1 MQSIRYEG
9 LSKMNNRIKRIVEE
23 KKFLFFGGKGGV
35 GKTTMAAATALWLA
49 DQGYKTLVIAT
60 DPTISLSATFEQPIS
75 ETEIT
80 PIKCSCKLSG
90 LNINPKKAMGVFQ
103 TRMTGMLEG
112 FSSLFGSELLSTPC
126 TEEIAAFDQFV
137 SYMQDTEH
145 EKLVFDTAP
154 TGHTLRELSMP
165 FDWSSYI
172 SNQIKHRRE
181 LSEALGF
188 VYDEGMID
196 DLKQEKARYDNAVKG
211 LADEEV
217 SAFTMVTLPEKLP
230 IEETARA
237 VEDLAKFGIKVPTMI
252 VNEVIP
258 KKVLEGNW
266 FLERRRATQEMY
278 LKEIDERFNGLIIR
292 EVPLLETDVY
302 GIENL
307 RKIGGHLYG

>member
-1 MQSIRYEG
+1 MRPEHELRQLVE
-9 LSKMNNRIKRIVEE
+9 SKR
-23 KKFLFFGGKGGV
+23 FLFFGGKGGV

-60 DPTISLSATFEQPIS
+60 DPTISLSATFEQTIS
-75 ETEIT
+75 ETEVT

-103 TRMTGMLEG
+103 SRMTGMLDG

-145 EKLVFDTAP
+145 DKLVFDTAP

-165 FDWSSYI
+165 FDWSGYI
-172 SNQIKHRRE
+172 SNQIKNRRE

-188 VYDEGMID
+188 VYDEGMIE
-196 DLKQEKARYDNAVKG
+196 DLKEEKERYDAAVRG
-211 LADEEV
+211 LADDSV
-217 SAFTMVTLPEKLP
+217 SAFTIVTLPEKLP
-230 IEETARA
+230 IEESARA
-237 VEDLAKFGIKVPTMI
+237 VEDLAKFGIIVPSMI

-258 KKVLEGNW
+258 RRVLEGNW
-266 FLERRRATQEMY
+266 FLEKRRATQERY
-278 LKEIDERFNGLIIR
+278 LEEIDQRFKGLIIK
-292 EVPLLETDVY
+292 EVPLLETDV
-302 GIENL
+302 
-307 RKIGGHLYG
+307 

>member
-1 MQSIRYEG
+1 MRDGRE
-9 LSKMNNRIKRIVEE
+9 LRKLVESKR
-23 KKFLFFGGKGGV
+23 FLFFGGKGGV

-49 DQGYKTLVIAT
+49 DKGYNTLIIAT
-60 DPTISLSATFEQPIS
+60 DPTISLSATFEQQIS
-75 ETEIT
+75 ETEVT
-80 PIKCSCKLSG
+80 PIRSSCKLSG

-103 TRMTGMLEG
+103 SRMTGMLEG
-112 FSSLFGSELLSTPC
+112 FSTLFGSELLSTPC

-145 EKLVFDTAP
+145 DKLVFDTAP
-154 TGHTLRELSMP
+154 TGHSLRELSMP
-165 FDWSSYI
+165 FDWSGYV

-188 VYDEGMID
+188 VYDEGMIE

-211 LADEEV
+211 LADDTV

-230 IEETARA
+230 IEESARA
-237 VEDLAKFGIKVPTMI
+237 VEDLAKFGIKVPSMI

-258 KKVLEGNW
+258 RKVLEGNW
-266 FLERRRATQEMY
+266 FLERRRATQERY
-278 LKEIDERFNGLIIR
+278 LKEIEDRFKGLILR

-302 GIENL
+302 GVDNL

>member
-1 MQSIRYEG
+1 MKGERE
-9 LSKMNNRIKRIVEE
+9 LRNLVENKR
-23 KKFLFFGGKGGV
+23 FLFFGGKGGV

-49 DQGYKTLVIAT
+49 DQGYNTLIIAT

-75 ETEIT
+75 ETEVT
-80 PIKCSCKLSG
+80 PIRCSCRLSG

-103 TRMTGMLEG
+103 SRMTGMLEG

-145 EKLVFDTAP
+145 DKLVFDTAP

-188 VYDEGMID
+188 VYDEGMIE

-211 LADEEV
+211 LADDEI
-217 SAFTMVTLPEKLP
+217 SAFTIVTLPEKLP
-230 IEETARA
+230 IEESARA
-237 VEDLAKFGIKVPTMI
+237 VEDLAKFGIKVPSMI

-258 KKVLEGNW
+258 RNVLEGNW
-266 FLERRRATQEMY
+266 FLEKRRGTQDRY
-278 LKEIDERFNGLIIR
+278 LEEIDERFKGLIIR

>member
-1 MQSIRYEG
+1 MRTLKHIMED
-9 LSKMNNRIKRIVEE
+9 

-49 DQGYKTLVIAT
+49 DQGYDTLIIAT
-60 DPTISLSATFEQPIS
+60 DPTVSLSATFEQEIS

-80 PIKCSCKLSG
+80 PIVSSCRLSG

-103 TRMTGMLEG
+103 NRMTGMLEG
-112 FSSLFGSELLSTPC
+112 MSSLFGSELLSTPC

-137 SYMQDTEH
+137 SYMQDTQH
-145 EKLVFDTAP
+145 EKVIFDTAP

-172 SNQIKHRRE
+172 SNQIKNRKE

-188 VYDEGMID
+188 VYDEGMIE
-196 DLKQEKARYDNAVKG
+196 DLRQEKQRYDNAVKG
-211 LADEEV
+211 LADDKI
-217 SAFTMVTLPEKLP
+217 SAFNMVLLPEKLP

-237 VEDLAKFGIKVPTMI
+237 VHDLAGFGIKVPSLI
-252 VNEVIP
+252 INEVIP
-258 KKVLEGNW
+258 REVLKGNW
-266 FLERRRATQEMY
+266 FLERRRGTQDKY
-278 LKEIDERFNGLIIR
+278 LKEIDSRFEGLVKQ

-302 GIENL
+302 GAETL
-307 RKIGGHLYG
+307 RKVGGMLYG